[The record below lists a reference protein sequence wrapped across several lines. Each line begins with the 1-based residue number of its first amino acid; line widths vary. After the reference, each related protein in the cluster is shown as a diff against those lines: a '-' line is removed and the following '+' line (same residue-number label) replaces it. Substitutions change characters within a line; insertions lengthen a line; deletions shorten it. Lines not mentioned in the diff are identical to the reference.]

1 MALNFTDYLKET
13 DGVVPDYH
21 VEGEMPKCP
30 RGHKWSMK
38 NKRCEPKSERDSV
51 SDGHK
56 KDNEP
61 KNGPGYN
68 TWGATGLNGDGY
80 AWAEPDNWG
89 GGGSGGDGGGVA

>member
-1 MALNFTDYLKET
+1 MALNFTDYLKATE
-13 DGVVPDYH
+13 GVVPDYQ

-38 NKRCEPKSERDSV
+38 NKRCEPKSENDSV

-80 AWAEPDNWG
+80 AFAEPNNWG
-89 GGGSGGDGGGVA
+89 GGSGSDGGGVA